1 MKILAIDTAS
11 SVCSVALLE
20 NDIVIDKNDVI
31 VIVYYENNCL

>member
-20 NDIVIDKNDVI
+20 NDIVIDKTT
-31 VIVYYENNCL
+31 L